1 MKFLCLV
8 YFEPDAFAG
17 LSPEEMKRID
27 DATIE
32 HDHKLRDAGH
42 LLIASPLDTAEEA
55 VNIDRRQRMKMSVVD
70 GPYAEA
76 KEVIGGFLLLE
87 ARDMTEAVTL
97 FDDDPIA
104 AYSRLVIRPLM
115 EAHRH
120 SETGQARPD
129 FRPA

>member
-8 YFEPDAFAG
+8 YFEPDAFADLG
-17 LSPEEMKRID
+17 PDDMRRID

-32 HDHKLRDAGH
+32 HDHKLRSAGH
-42 LLIASPLDTAEEA
+42 LLIASPLAETEE
-55 VNIDRRQRMKMSVVD
+55 VSIDRRQRMKMSVVD

-76 KEVIGGFLLLE
+76 KEVIGGFLLIE
-87 ARDMTEAVTL
+87 AKDMAEAVAL

-104 AYSRLVIRPLM
+104 AHSRVVIRPLM

-129 FRPA
+129 FNPA

>member
-32 HDHKLRDAGH
+32 HDHKLRDGGH
-42 LLIASPLDTAEEA
+42 LLIASPLETAEEA

-70 GPYAEA
+70 GPFAEA

-87 ARDMTEAVTL
+87 ARDMAEAVAL

-120 SETGQARPD
+120 SETGKARPD

>member
-17 LSPEEMKRID
+17 VTPDEMKRID
-27 DATIE
+27 NATIE
-32 HDHKLRDAGH
+32 HDHKLRSGGH
-42 LLIASPLDTAEEA
+42 LLIASPLAETEE
-55 VNIDRRQRMKMSVVD
+55 VNIDRRQRMTMSVLD
-70 GPYAEA
+70 GPYAES
-76 KEVIGGFLLLE
+76 KEVIGGFLLIE
-87 ARDMTEAVTL
+87 ARDMAEAVSL

-104 AYSRLVIRPLM
+104 AYSWLVIRPLM

-129 FRPA
+129 FSPA